1 MDIQTLRQIL
11 ITVGCLSDRMG
22 IWDQGI
28 RDYKLSLTSESNN
41 YSQDITQIFRLITMT
56 TNQNQFTLRNC

>member
-1 MDIQTLRQIL
+1 MDIQALRQFL
-11 ITVGCLSDRMG
+11 ISVGCLSDRMG
-22 IWDQGI
+22 SRDQGI